1 MATDERQFDDGLLQK
16 QEAVRESQIAARPKA
31 AHLPDAVLS
40 ALGIFIVLAAWV
52 GITSSGLLRPGY
64 FPGPLELYRELVL
77 LLKDGYKD
85 SSLWAH
91 IGISLMRTGVGFT
104 LGVLVGVPLGLLTG
118 ISRVSGAM
126 ISPIM
131 AFLRPIPPI
140 AFIPIAVLYF
150 GLGEA
155 GKIALI
161 FWTSFNYVYVNA
173 QAGAAHVPIA
183 YLRAAHSLGLTQSQL
198 FFRVVLP
205 AAIPQIFTGLK
216 VAMALSWAVVVAAEL
231 TGAQSGLGY
240 MIEDAALTFR
250 IPVVFLGIGIIG
262 VIGLFL
268 NAALN
273 FAEAHFVHWKG
284 R

>member
-1 MATDERQFDDGLLQK
+1 MATDEQQFDDGLLQK
-16 QEAVRESQIAARPKA
+16 QRVPRESPIAARPK

-40 ALGIFIVLAAWV
+40 TLGIFIVLAAWV
-52 GITSSGLLRPGY
+52 GITSSGLIRPGY

-85 SSLWAH
+85 SSLWGH
-91 IGISLMRTGVGFT
+91 IGISLYRTMIGFM
-104 LGVLVGVPLGLLTG
+104 LGVLVGVPLGLVTG
-118 ISRVSGAM
+118 VSRVSGGM

-140 AFIPIAVLYF
+140 AFIPMAVLYF

-155 GKIALI
+155 GKIVLI

-183 YLRAAHSLGLTQSQL
+183 YLRAARSLGLTQGQL
-198 FFRVVLP
+198 FFHVVLP
-205 AAIPQIFTGLK
+205 SAIPQIFTGLK

-240 MIEDAALTFR
+240 MIEDAALIFR
-250 IPVVFLGIGIIG
+250 IPVVFIGIMIIG
-262 VIGLFL
+262 AIGLCL
-268 NAALN
+268 NTALN
-273 FAEAHFVHWKG
+273 FAEARFVHWKG